1 MKIRFN
7 LLYASINVFKDKETE
22 RNFKA
27 LICKLLEINI
37 LNFLM
42 RKVCLQ
48 MCFGSPFNAGSDAG

>member
-1 MKIRFN
+1 MH
-7 LLYASINVFKDKETE
+7 LINVFKNKETD

-37 LNFLM
+37 LDFLM